1 MALIGSGRRLLHH
14 SPYIPANIT
23 GGRVISELS
32 RAESQTFVRMKE
44 CTHKCTHN
52 RTRFYSSLS
61 FEEMCLRKMEMCWLN
76 FCTSVDGNLSHLV
89 KGKPLCGDSCWY
101 YLSTLFIVCKN
112 TKKKKIGWLYCWKSL
127 QKRFKTILIDWE
139 KIWAL
144 HHRTSCDSQLKY
156 LCCSSSLLAE
166 WYRMAYL
173 VMYIIGLIWMTMCP
187 HGT

>member
-76 FCTSVDGNLSHLV
+76 FCTSVDGNLSYLV

-112 TKKKKIGWLYCWKSL
+112 TKKKRLCGCIVEKVYKRDLKPYLSIGKRYELYVIGHHVTLNWSTCVAHPHCWLNDIAW
-127 QKRFKTILIDWE
+127 
-139 KIWAL
+139 
-144 HHRTSCDSQLKY
+144 
-156 LCCSSSLLAE
+156 
-166 WYRMAYL
+166 
-173 VMYIIGLIWMTMCP
+173 LIWYCTSLV
-187 HGT
+187 